1 MYTYILSN
9 VTKEDLIRIYQY
21 GEQRFGIN
29 QAEIYFDTFFT
40 HFEII
45 VKNPFL
51 FEAVDFIKPGYRRC
65 VCGVDTIYFK
75 INSEVIEIM
84 TIIGRQELN
93 DKK

>member
-9 VTKEDLIRIYQY
+9 VAKQDLIRIYQF
-21 GEQRFGIN
+21 GEQRFGIK

-40 HFEII
+40 HFE
-45 VKNPFL
+45 
-51 FEAVDFIKPGYRRC
+51 
-65 VCGVDTIYFK
+65 

-93 DKK
+93 GKK

>member
-1 MYTYILSN
+1 MYKYILSN
-9 VTKEDLIRIYQY
+9 VAKEDLIRIYQF
-21 GEQRFGIN
+21 GEQRFGIK
-29 QAEIYFDTFFT
+29 QAEINFHTFFT

-65 VCGVDTIYFK
+65 VCGVDTIYYK

-84 TIIGRQELN
+84 TIIGRQELS

>member
-1 MYTYILSN
+1 MYKYILSN
-9 VTKEDLIRIYQY
+9 VAKEDLIRIYQF
-21 GEQRFGIN
+21 GEQRFGLK
-29 QAEIYFDTFFT
+29 QAEIYFHTFFT

-51 FEAVDFIKPGYRRC
+51 FEAVDFIKPGYHRC
-65 VCGVDTIYFK
+65 VCGVDTIYYK

-84 TIIGRQELN
+84 TIIGRQELS

>member
-1 MYTYILSN
+1 MG
-9 VTKEDLIRIYQY
+9 V
-21 GEQRFGIN
+21 QRFGLK
-29 QAEIYFDTFFT
+29 QAEIYFHTFFT

-84 TIIGRQELN
+84 TIIGRQVLS

>member
-9 VTKEDLIRIYQY
+9 VAKQDLIRIYQF

-40 HFEII
+40 H
-45 VKNPFL
+45 
-51 FEAVDFIKPGYRRC
+51 
-65 VCGVDTIYFK
+65 FK

>member
-1 MYTYILSN
+1 MYKYKLSN
-9 VTKEDLIRIYQY
+9 IAKDDLIQIYQF
-21 GEQRFGIN
+21 GEQRFGIK
-29 QAEIYFDTFFT
+29 QAEIYFDSFFT

-45 VKNPFL
+45 AKNPYL

-75 INSEVIEIM
+75 IHAEEIEIM

-93 DKK
+93 NK